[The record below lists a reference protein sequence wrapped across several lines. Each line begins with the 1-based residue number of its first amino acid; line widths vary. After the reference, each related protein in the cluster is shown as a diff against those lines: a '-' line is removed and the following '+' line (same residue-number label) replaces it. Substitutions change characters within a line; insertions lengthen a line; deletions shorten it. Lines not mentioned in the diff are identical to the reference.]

1 MSQKPSLQQSRRFGN
16 PYSIIVLLVAAMCSD
31 ATPTMA
37 AGAKAYVGNFKDN
50 TISVIDLDGKRVT
63 ATITIPPGPHGIAI
77 TPDNRWVYVA
87 SDGASTVSV
96 IDTATDKLVENVEVG
111 KNPHGV
117 AATPDGKTV
126 LVGVY
131 DTDSVVFID
140 TASRKLVGSISVG
153 KPHNIAVHPDGRVAY
168 VGSQTPG
175 KFALAV
181 IDLTERKLKETIP
194 LEKTPRGLEF
204 GPKGRHLYITQAGVE
219 SVVVIDPTNNKPVTE
234 IAVGVSPHYANFTA
248 DGKRGLAAV
257 QGPSV
262 LAVFDPQ
269 TNRLEKAIQVGS
281 RPHWVAPAPG
291 GKIALTTNEDS
302 NDVSVID
309 LESGAVTAIPVGLA
323 PRKIAVQTAAAPRS
337 SAERTISISGFAFVP
352 ALLDVRTADTVTWLN
367 HDGAPHAVAV
377 KDRADSGTIMP
388 GASFSARVDA
398 PGSYDYICST
408 HPYMTG
414 RVHVQAR

>member
-1 MSQKPSLQQSRRFGN
+1 
-16 PYSIIVLLVAAMCSD
+16 
-31 ATPTMA
+31 
-37 AGAKAYVGNFKDN
+37 
-50 TISVIDLDGKRVT
+50 VI
-63 ATITIPPGPHGIAI
+63 
-77 TPDNRWVYVA
+77 
-87 SDGASTVSV
+87 
-96 IDTATDKLVENVEVG
+96 
-111 KNPHGV
+111 
-117 AATPDGKTV
+117 
-126 LVGVY
+126 
-131 DTDSVVFID
+131 
-140 TASRKLVGSISVG
+140 
-153 KPHNIAVHPDGRVAY
+153 
-168 VGSQTPG
+168 
-175 KFALAV
+175 
-181 IDLTERKLKETIP
+181 
-194 LEKTPRGLEF
+194 
-204 GPKGRHLYITQAGVE
+204 
-219 SVVVIDPTNNKPVTE
+219 VIDPTNNKTITE

-309 LESGAVTAIPVGLA
+309 LESGTVTAIPVGIA

-337 SAERTISISGFAFVP
+337 SAERRISISGFAFVP
-352 ALLDVRTADTVTWLN
+352 ALLDVRATDTVTWLN
-367 HDGAPHAVAV
+367 QDGAPHSVAV
-377 KDRADSGTIMP
+377 KDCADSGTMMP
-388 GASFSARVDA
+388 GASFSARFDT